1 MALCKTRSTNR
12 LKQTVMK
19 KIMIYMAALIF
30 MACEKDNYDGPNA
43 ALSGSFIDAETKA
56 LVEQDII
63 RGTTIE
69 IAEHGYDPVEK
80 QILIV
85 KNDGTYANSLL
96 FANTY
101 TVQPVRGNFIDIA
114 PQDVQIS
121 GNTRLDFT
129 VVPYIRVKDASIVK
143 NGTKVVATFKLQQ
156 NVTTNVKKI
165 GLYAHQDSRVGE
177 PMRFV
182 AAEAD
187 VNAVV
192 DPNHVY
198 TLSIDLPSNSSQL
211 KPGKSYYFRI
221 GAVID
226 KGDAKFNY
234 APVVQLDI

>member
-1 MALCKTRSTNR
+1 
-12 LKQTVMK
+12 MK
-19 KIMIYMAALIF
+19 KLIICIAALAF
-30 MACEKDNYDGPNA
+30 TACEKDNYGGPNA
-43 ALSGSFIDAETKA
+43 GLSGRFIDAETKT

-80 QILIV
+80 QVLIV
-85 KNDGTYANSLL
+85 KTDGTYVNSLL

-101 TVQPVRGNFIDIA
+101 TVQPVRGNFIDVA
-114 PQDVQIS
+114 PQDVKIS
-121 GNTRLDFT
+121 GSTTLDFT
-129 VVPYIRVKDASIVK
+129 VVPYIRIREAGIVK

-156 NVTTNVKKI
+156 TVTNNVKKI

-187 VNAVV
+187 VNAVT
-192 DPNHVY
+192 DPNQTY

-211 KPGKSYYFRI
+211 KPGKAYYFRV

-234 APVVQLDI
+234 APAVKLDI

>member
-1 MALCKTRSTNR
+1 
-12 LKQTVMK
+12 MK
-19 KIMIYMAALIF
+19 KLIIYLAALACI
-30 MACEKDNYDGPNA
+30 ACEKDNYDGPNA
-43 ALSGSFIDAETKA
+43 GLAGSFIDAETKG

-85 KNDGTYANSLL
+85 KNDGTYENSML

-101 TVQPVRGNFIDIA
+101 TVQPMRGNFIDVP
-114 PQDVQIS
+114 PQDVNIS
-121 GNTRLDFT
+121 GKTKLDFS
-129 VVPYIRVKDASIVK
+129 VVPYIRVKEASITK
-143 NGTKVVATFKLQQ
+143 SGTKVVATFKLQQ
-156 NVTTNVKKI
+156 NVVNNVRKI

-182 AAEAD
+182 AAEMD
-187 VNAVV
+187 INAVI

-198 TLSIDLPSNSSQL
+198 TLEIDLPANSSQL
-211 KPGKSYYFRI
+211 KPGKPYYFRI

-226 KGDAKFNY
+226 IGDAKFNY
-234 APVVQLDI
+234 APVVELDI

>member
-1 MALCKTRSTNR
+1 
-12 LKQTVMK
+12 MK
-19 KIMIYMAALIF
+19 KIIVYMAVLACA
-30 MACEKDNYDGPNA
+30 ACEKDNYGGPDA
-43 ALSGSFIDAETKA
+43 GLSGSFIDAETKA

-85 KNDGTYANSLL
+85 KNDGTYANTLL

-101 TVQPVRGNFIDIA
+101 TVQPVRGNFADIA
-114 PQDVQIS
+114 PQDVQIA
-121 GNTRLDFT
+121 GNTKLDFT
-129 VVPYIRVKDASIVK
+129 VVPYIRIKEPNIVK
-143 NGTKVVATFKLQQ
+143 NGTKVTATFKLQQ
-156 NVTTNVKKI
+156 TVTTNVRKI

-187 VNAVV
+187 VNAVT
-192 DPNHVY
+192 DPGHVY
-198 TLSIDLPSNSSQL
+198 TLSIDLPSNTSQL
-211 KPGKSYYFRI
+211 KPGKAYYFRI

-234 APVVQLDI
+234 APVVKLDI